1 MPLFGTNQGSSLFST
16 VKSGLSSLFGG
27 INRGA
32 GGVSNLAGRAGS
44 ILNTISNIA
53 KNPIV
58 QTIAGGLGQGDNLAK
73 FASATSQGANLAQKV
88 GGISQK
94 VADVTSPSTYFGQ
107 GAIPATKNAVER
119 AKGIVGDTRNLF
131 AGLPFMRGLGSDPA
145 TWSPFDGQGNRI
157 RPLVG
162 GYTPTQAIGQPRGL
176 TVPMGMM

>member
-32 GGVSNLAGRAGS
+32 GSVGNIAGKAGS
-44 ILNTISNIA
+44 ILSTISNIA

-73 FASATSQGANLAQKV
+73 FASATGQGANLAQRV

-94 VADVTSPSTYFGQ
+94 VADATSPSTYFGQ

-119 AKGIVGDTRNLF
+119 AKGIVGDTKNLF
-131 AGLPFMRGLGSDPA
+131 AGFLGNPLGGNPA
-145 TWSPFDGQGNRI
+145 TWSPQLISPAPMRNTA
-157 RPLVG
+157 PM
-162 GYTPTQAIGQPRGL
+162 PMGL
-176 TVPMGMM
+176 PMGMR

>member
-32 GGVSNLAGRAGS
+32 GSVGNIAGKAGS
-44 ILNTISNIA
+44 ILSTISNIA

-73 FASATSQGANLAQKV
+73 FASATDQGANLAQRV

-94 VADVTSPSTYFGQ
+94 VADATSPSTYFGQ
-107 GAIPATKNAVER
+107 GAIPSAKNALER
-119 AKGIVGDTRNLF
+119 AKSIFGDVRNIGN
-131 AGLPFMRGLGSDPA
+131 ALGGNPA
-145 TWSPFDGQGNRI
+145 TWSPQLISPAPMRNTA
-157 RPLVG
+157 PM
-162 GYTPTQAIGQPRGL
+162 PMGL
-176 TVPMGMM
+176 PMGMR

>member
-32 GGVSNLAGRAGS
+32 GSVGNIAGKAGS
-44 ILNTISNIA
+44 ILSTISNIA

-73 FASATSQGANLAQKV
+73 FASATGQGANLAQRV

-94 VADVTSPSTYFGQ
+94 VADATSPSTYFGQ
-107 GAIPATKNAVER
+107 GAIPSAKNALER
-119 AKGIVGDTRNLF
+119 AKSIFGDVRNIGN
-131 AGLPFMRGLGSDPA
+131 ALGGNPA
-145 TWSPFDGQGNRI
+145 TWSPQLISPAPMRNTA
-157 RPLVG
+157 PM
-162 GYTPTQAIGQPRGL
+162 PMGL
-176 TVPMGMM
+176 PMGMR

>member
-32 GGVSNLAGRAGS
+32 GSVGNIAGKAGS
-44 ILNTISNIA
+44 ILSTISNIA

-73 FASATSQGANLAQKV
+73 FASATDQGANLAQRV

-94 VADVTSPSTYFGQ
+94 VADATSPSTYFGQ
-107 GAIPATKNAVER
+107 GAIPSAKNALER
-119 AKGIVGDTRNLF
+119 AKSIFGDVK
-131 AGLPFMRGLGSDPA
+131 GLIARPPIGSNPA
-145 TWSPFDGQGNRI
+145 TWSPQLISPAPMRNTA
-157 RPLVG
+157 PM
-162 GYTPTQAIGQPRGL
+162 PMGL
-176 TVPMGMM
+176 PMGMR